1 MPYNAVWRTGANGA
15 TTLTFGDNV
24 IIGGKEIP
32 AGKYGL
38 LSIPGQPAGHS
49 SLPNK
54 PM

>member
-1 MPYNAVWRTGANGA
+1 MENRCKRSYNP
-15 TTLTFGDNV
+15 TFGDNV